1 MNPEAPRFSVG
12 LVGQAVAQ
20 FERLTARAE
29 SLDLRDWLNAVYR
42 QIIETLRASPREWG
56 DPIRNYRGLNATGYK
71 RAILSAGLWVEYA
84 VHNTDALV
92 WISKVIVLEDS
103 PFAGV

>member
-56 DPIRNYRGLNATGYK
+56 DPVWNRPGLQ
-71 RAILSAGLWVEYA
+71 LVEYA
-84 VHNTDALV
+84 RVNFPDRLQV
-92 WISKVIVLEDS
+92 SYLG
-103 PFAGV
+103 P